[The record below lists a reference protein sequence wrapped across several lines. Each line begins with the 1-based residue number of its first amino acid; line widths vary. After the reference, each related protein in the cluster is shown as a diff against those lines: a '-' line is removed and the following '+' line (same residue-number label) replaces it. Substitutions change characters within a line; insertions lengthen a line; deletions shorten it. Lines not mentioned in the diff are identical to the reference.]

1 MLLFGIDSLV
11 LPCETTQTIH
21 GSPVGINW
29 SEKELPSHFP
39 ILDFIKG
46 LNSLRKRNG
55 GVLKGSKNYVSKI
68 EWILDRISTP
78 LTIDSPRN

>member
-46 LNSLRKRNG
+46 LNSLRKRNEMRSYFSREG
-55 GVLKGSKNYVSKI
+55 IIQKA
-68 EWILDRISTP
+68 
-78 LTIDSPRN
+78 